1 MVEKDA
7 GMSRLTKCSAQ
18 AEIGSKAIAS
28 SGRQRSTNYST
39 EGMEA
44 AA

>member
-1 MVEKDA
+1 
-7 GMSRLTKCSAQ
+7 MSRLTKCSAQ
-18 AEIGSKAIAS
+18 AEIGSKAITS